1 MDALRFRSVGISSIA
16 RPEPWIEVTSRRA
29 QRMLNRT
36 AVIVRPKE
44 PFIEWARSIDDD
56 GTLPTAEGEQTV
68 YLILDFDDDRGFQ
81 HVLKQVWAEIF
92 ERELEGWYVD
102 ETLWPQDRTLAMF
115 KKWFSIEYHTV
126 IEDLC
131 AWPLEDDENAQFGA

>member
-1 MDALRFRSVGISSIA
+1 
-16 RPEPWIEVTSRRA
+16 
-29 QRMLNRT
+29 MLNRT
-36 AVIVRPKE
+36 ALIVRPKE

-56 GTLPTAEGEQTV
+56 GALPTADREQTV
-68 YLILDFDDDRGFQ
+68 YLVPDFDDDRGFQ

-92 ERELEGWYVD
+92 ERELEGWYID

-115 KKWFSIEYHTV
+115 KRWFSIEYHTV

-131 AWPLEDDENAQFGA
+131 AWPLEDDENAQFGG